1 MIGIDL
7 LKPSPRAWAVV
18 VSVWVVGLAAL
29 LLVVVGTLIAS
40 AAPDG
45 IQRLTGQATDSTAW
59 SQRAIGGTAGLALI
73 LVLCYLGGKLIS
85 RRRSA

>member
-1 MIGIDL
+1 M
-7 LKPSPRAWAVV
+7 A
-18 VSVWVVGLAAL
+18 LAAL

-45 IQRLTGQATDSTAW
+45 IQRLTGQGSRLDGLVRSEQLA
-59 SQRAIGGTAGLALI
+59 GLAGLALI
-73 LVLCYLGGKLIS
+73 FALCYLGGKLIS